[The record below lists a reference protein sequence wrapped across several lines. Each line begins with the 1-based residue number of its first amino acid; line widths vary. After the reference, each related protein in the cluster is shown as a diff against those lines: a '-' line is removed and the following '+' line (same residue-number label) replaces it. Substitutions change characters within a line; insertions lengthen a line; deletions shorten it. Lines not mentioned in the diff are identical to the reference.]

1 MLGAKKEYAPFLLLR
16 MLLLPLLLLLSNSHD
31 EEHEEEEEEDVD
43 EKSNREEFI
52 KKNARCDLWFVGKLF
67 GVFVPFSFSCH
78 AKSTRTHL
86 DSDTNNARAFVLSLT
101 LKAKDKQTS
110 RQA

>member
-31 EEHEEEEEEDVD
+31 EEHEEEEEEEDVD

-86 DSDTNNARAFVLSLT
+86 DSDTKQRARVCSLT
-101 LKAKDKQTS
+101 HSQS
-110 RQA
+110 

>member
-86 DSDTNNARAFVLSLT
+86 DSDTKQRARVCSLT
-101 LKAKDKQTS
+101 HSQS
-110 RQA
+110 